1 MPNPTMKLI
10 ASVTVGAGGAASI
23 DFTSIP
29 GTYTDLCLKYSLRG
43 NGGAT
48 IRSVQARFNS
58 NSSSVYSAKI
68 IDGNGST
75 ASSAG
80 YANDVIFYWA
90 GWANDT
96 NSTANTF
103 SNCEMYIPNYAGS
116 ANKSFSLD
124 AVAENNATTANT
136 RLEAGL
142 WGSSTA
148 ITSIN
153 LIGETAFLQYSTAY
167 LYGIS
172 NS

>member
-1 MPNPTMKLI
+1 MAKTFDLI
-10 ASVTVGAGGAASI
+10 SSYTVGSGGASSI

-29 GTYTDLCLKYSLRG
+29 GTYTDLCVKYSLRG

-58 NSSSVYSAKI
+58 NTSSIYSARI
-68 IDGNGST
+68 IDGNGSS
-75 ASSAG
+75 ASSAVVT
-80 YANDVIFYWA
+80 NDAIFYWA

-124 AVAENNATTANT
+124 AVAENNATTAYT
-136 RLEAGL
+136 RIEAGL
-142 WGSSTA
+142 WASTSA

-167 LYGIS
+167 LYGVK
-172 NS
+172 NA